1 MTMKSKGFEHRV
13 WSHHEHT
20 WDSQVPSAW
29 WLLVYLGIAIV
40 ISMDVLFIFLHICTF
55 PTWIVIVLPRTC
67 YWVCYG
73 IQLHNVWDRS
83 CSEDRSH
90 LFCSS
95 FSFSPCNK
103 YLEDRNSVSQQVVPS
118 LTTLVCRC
126 EVQFAIF
133 SCSALRKPWNIQ
145 NFLDVAVVFLDA
157 NICPAAT
164 MTHGFKFPA
173 RTQKE
178 MSLDWEDLSKT
189 LWDGSKGA
197 CVINLGGWNNDQSTP
212 SPLGCVKEHS
222 WDPGWALKLLLSWT
236 LLERK
241 RCEVSDS
248 SRHHLRLGLLV
259 CDPCA
264 GWPHWTGDS
273 GVWLNKGI
281 NLSHFA
287 YFPFPSTPP
296 DQCKDLVLNSLPHPS
311 GQSELILVQPQG
323 TWGTI
328 STGTIPLLCN
338 LCANA
343 L

>member
-1 MTMKSKGFEHRV
+1 MSTPEIHRYPQPGGF
-13 WSHHEHT
+13 WCTLALLLS
-20 WDSQVPSAW
+20 SAW
-29 WLLVYLGIAIV
+29 MFYLFFYIFAPSLHELWLFFPAPAIGSV
-40 ISMDVLFIFLHICTF
+40 MESNCTMSGTG
-55 PTWIVIVLPRTC
+55 PVVRT
-67 YWVCYG
+67 G
-73 IQLHNVWDRS
+73 
-83 CSEDRSH
+83 SH

-178 MSLDWEDLSKT
+178 MSLDWEDLSKA

-311 GQSELILVQPQG
+311 GQSELIPVQPQG